1 MSDHHT
7 RPSESGGNAA
17 NDGAK
22 GKSSPTPSGDAFLP
36 PVRRQGDLINQP
48 PEPPSRKLRRPAERA
63 RRLNAPRTILG
74 KPGKG
79 NGGKSW
85 PVWLPYVL
93 VGLLLLLAASTFI
106 TSRNGDSISYDAFLS
121 KAKAGEVAEASFTNG
136 TGAVRGKLVDGT
148 RFTTSGP
155 DQLSVEDRADLRAV
169 SLTFRSPGRSI
180 WEGPI
185 GLFLPILMV
194 FGLLTLMSRRS
205 SAGGM
210 GGPGGVMQIGKSRAK
225 LWTTERPNST
235 FADIAGYE
243 GVKTE
248 MQEVIDALRDPARFA
263 EIGARSP
270 KGVLLVGPPGTGKT
284 LFARAMAGEAK
295 VSFISVTGS
304 DFMEMFVGVGASRV
318 RDLFATARLNA
329 PCVVFIDEIDGVGRK
344 RGAGLGGGHD
354 EREQTLNQMLSE
366 MDGFDPSTNVI
377 VLAATNRPDVLDAAL
392 LRPGRFDRQIVVPL
406 PDLSERLPILKVHA
420 AHRKVDATVDF
431 ERIARATPGMSG
443 ADLANL
449 VNEAALGAIRRGA
462 PAIGADDFSA
472 ARDRIL
478 IGAVRDS
485 LVLSDHDKETTAYH
499 EAGHALLAHLL
510 DDADPVEKVTIIP
523 RGMALGVTMQL
534 PVADRHSYTQSA
546 LNDRLCVSMGGR
558 CAEQIVYNQRTTG
571 ASNDLM
577 TSTELA
583 RRMVREWGM
592 SPIIGPMAWGGTG
605 QVFLGEDLMTGARD
619 HADDTAR
626 RIDAEIET
634 ILRAQEARAMS
645 LLTEHR
651 ESLNAI
657 AQALIERETISGEDI
672 TLLLAKP

>member
-1 MSDHHT
+1 MSDHNT
-7 RPSESGGNAA
+7 RPSEAGGNAA

-22 GKSSPTPSGDAFLP
+22 LKNSSAPSGDAFLP
-36 PVRRQGDLINQP
+36 PVRRQGDQINQP
-48 PEPPSRKLRRPAERA
+48 LDPPNRKLRRPMDRP
-63 RRLNAPRTILG
+63 RRLSTPKPVLG
-74 KPGKG
+74 KPGKA
-79 NGGKSW
+79 NGSRSW
-85 PVWLPYVL
+85 PIWLPYVL

-106 TSRNGDSISYDAFLS
+106 TNRNGDSISYDAFLS
-121 KAKAGEVAEASFTNG
+121 KAKAGEVAKASFTNG
-136 TGAVRGKLVDGT
+136 TGAVRGEFVDGT
-148 RFTTSGP
+148 RFRTSGP
-155 DQLSVEDRADLRAV
+155 DQLSVEDRTDLRAV
-169 SLTFRSPGRSI
+169 SLTFRSPSRSI
-180 WEGPI
+180 WEGPV

-194 FGLLTLMSRRS
+194 MGLLALMSRRS
-205 SAGGM
+205 AAGGM

-235 FADIAGYE
+235 FADIAGYD

-248 MQEVIDALRDPARFA
+248 MQEVIDALREPARFA

-318 RDLFATARLNA
+318 RDLFATARINA

-449 VNEAALGAIRRGA
+449 VNEAALGAIRRRA
-462 PAIGADDFSA
+462 SAIGAEDFSA

-510 DDADPVEKVTIIP
+510 EDADPVEKVTIIP

-534 PVADRHSYTQSA
+534 PLADRHSYTQSS
-546 LNDRLCVSMGGR
+546 LNDRVCVSMGGR
-558 CAEQIVYNQRTTG
+558 CAEQIVFHQRTTG

-592 SPIIGPMAWGGTG
+592 SPIIGPMAWGATG

-634 ILRAQEARAMS
+634 ILRTQETRAMS

-651 ESLNAI
+651 SSLNAI
-657 AQALIERETISGEDI
+657 AQALIERETITGEDI
-672 TLLLAKP
+672 TLLLA

>member
-1 MSDHHT
+1 MSDHNT
-7 RPSESGGNAA
+7 RPSEGGSNAA

-22 GKSSPTPSGDAFLP
+22 AKNPSTPNAEPFLP
-36 PVRRQGDLINQP
+36 PVRRQGDLSNQP
-48 PEPPSRKLRRPAERA
+48 ADPPNRKLRRTT
-63 RRLNAPRTILG
+63 PRSSRMTPPKSVLG
-74 KPGKG
+74 TSRGGKG
-79 NGGKSW
+79 AKSW

-93 VGLLLLLAASTFI
+93 VGLLVLLAASTFI
-106 TSRNGDSISYDAFLS
+106 TSRNGSPISYDAFLA
-121 KAKAGEVAEASFTNG
+121 KAKAGEVSEASFTNG
-136 TGAVRGKLVDGT
+136 TGAIRGKLVDGT
-148 RFTTSGP
+148 RFVTSGP

-180 WEGPI
+180 WEGPL
-185 GLFLPILMV
+185 GLFLPIVLV
-194 FGLLTLMSRRS
+194 FGLLTFFSRRS
-205 SAGGM
+205 GAGGM

-225 LWTTERPNST
+225 LWTAERPNST
-235 FADIAGYE
+235 FADIAGYG

-318 RDLFATARLNA
+318 RDLFATARVHA
-329 PCVVFIDEIDGVGRK
+329 PCVIFIDEIDGVGRK

-354 EREQTLNQMLSE
+354 EREQTLNQLLSE
-366 MDGFDPSTNVI
+366 MDGFESSTNVI

-406 PDLSERLPILKVHA
+406 PDLSERLPILQVHA

-462 PAIGADDFSA
+462 PAIAADDFSV

-523 RGMALGVTMQL
+523 RGMALGATMQL

-634 ILRAQEARAMS
+634 ILRTQETRAME
-645 LLTEHR
+645 LLTTHR
-651 ESLNAI
+651 ASLNAI

-672 TLLLAKP
+672 TLLLA